1 MLRYL
6 FLIFFL
12 PTIAFSHELKP
23 SIVNF
28 QFIKQQQTLDF
39 KLDIQLNLEAILA
52 NIDPSHDNT
61 NESENSEY
69 YNSLRKLN
77 ASELQNLFNQ
87 KLKDFTNNI
96 QLFQNDQ
103 TVQFKIDNIFI
114 PEIGDI
120 AISRETQITL
130 SGKNIL
136 ENNLSF
142 SWSKSYGP
150 VILRV
155 SDLDKEIVYTEY
167 LKTDAKSKNFSLSKN
182 QNQSLSSEILNY
194 LIIGFEHIVPKGLD
208 HILFVLGLFLFSP
221 KFKPLLIQ
229 VSAFTLAHTITIF
242 LGVLN
247 IVVISPSIVEPIIA
261 LSIAYVAL
269 ENIFLKNISL
279 WRPIVVFVFGLL
291 HGLGFA
297 GVISEIGLSQVH
309 FVTSLISFNV
319 GVELG
324 QLFVI
329 LVCYFG
335 IAHWIKE
342 KSWYKKFFTNPLS
355 FIISI
360 IGLYWFVERII

>member
-1 MLRYL
+1 MRYL

-28 QFIKQQQTLDF
+28 QFIKQQKTLDF

-61 NESENSEY
+61 NDSENSEY

-77 ASELQNLFNQ
+77 VSELQNLFNQ

-96 QLFQNDQ
+96 QLFQNNQ

-114 PEIGDI
+114 REVGDI

-136 ENNLSF
+136 ENNLNF

-167 LKTDAKSKNFSLSKN
+167 LKTNAKSKNFSLSKN
-182 QNQSLSSEILNY
+182 QNQSLLSEILNY

-269 ENIFLKNISL
+269 ENIFFKNISL
-279 WRPIVVFVFGLL
+279 WRPIVVFVFA
-291 HGLGFA
+291 FQA
-297 GVISEIGLSQVH
+297 
-309 FVTSLISFNV
+309 
-319 GVELG
+319 
-324 QLFVI
+324 
-329 LVCYFG
+329 
-335 IAHWIKE
+335 
-342 KSWYKKFFTNPLS
+342 
-355 FIISI
+355 
-360 IGLYWFVERII
+360 